1 MIVFS
6 KSFNTKSISLIHSFT
21 DKVQLTWYSR
31 DLIVQFTTF
40 RLLFIIHFKPFRV
53 PFKVQTKLRKAILF
67 PIIPYCYSRHSVH
80 IRTRCLEEYLN
91 ANMQAVTMCV
101 FVKIT
106 NNASHD
112 IILSRFQKYHDDYKP
127 KSRFI
132 FSSWKCEPYFTRSGT
147 AMNSIK
153 EYIMGFYF
161 FLLFNENLQM
171 RQRTCFFSETTAK
184 FPRKFSLLRKLCT
197 LYLFIKHTCNTSKKK
212 RKKKI
217 ENKPVFVLGCVYTL
231 AAGIRGFIIAFSFSK
246 SALIACLA
254 CFFELWLPLATYWML
269 C

>member
-21 DKVQLTWYSR
+21 DKIQLTWYSR
-31 DLIVQFTTF
+31 DFIVQFTTF

-80 IRTRCLEEYLN
+80 IRTRCLKEYLN

-101 FVKIT
+101 FVRIT

-132 FSSWKCEPYFTRSGT
+132 FSSWKCEPYFTSSGT

-153 EYIMGFYF
+153 EYFMGFYF
-161 FLLFNENLQM
+161 FVVV
-171 RQRTCFFSETTAK
+171 FFFCYSTKICKCVSAHVFFRNDSKVSQKIFAVTK
-184 FPRKFSLLRKLCT
+184 IM
-197 LYLFIKHTCNTSKKK
+197 YIIFIYK
-212 RKKKI
+212 
-217 ENKPVFVLGCVYTL
+217 
-231 AAGIRGFIIAFSFSK
+231 
-246 SALIACLA
+246 
-254 CFFELWLPLATYWML
+254 TYM
-269 C
+269 